1 MKFQKK
7 NHSTARILS
16 DNLAKGGRFMKFQKK
31 LSVVVTALCLAFFG
45 MFFAPDSVYAKSIA
59 SLNQAAQLAK
69 KAVKNATVTEMDRDY
84 EAGQLVYEIH
94 LVKKTKEYEITY
106 RASDGEM
113 LVYGWEEYNVRK
125 YSNKKTISKSKCRQ
139 LALKEAPGATIL
151 SLVQKYDDGVSIYKL
166 KLDKGN
172 KRYTM
177 KYHAKTGKLIEY
189 EWKLLKKQDTTSSS
203 GNNAYIGLA
212 KAKQIALAEV
222 PDAVVVKAKFDTDDG
237 VPVYEIELR
246 QGRAEYE
253 FKIHAKTGKILE
265 RDYDYDD

>member
-1 MKFQKK
+1 MKLQKK
-7 NHSTARILS
+7 MTIVL
-16 DNLAKGGRFMKFQKK
+16 
-31 LSVVVTALCLAFFG
+31 TALCFVFFG
-45 MFFAPDSVYAKSIA
+45 AFSFSDSVHAKSIT
-59 SLNQAAQLAK
+59 SLNQAVQMAK
-69 KAVKNATVTEMDRDY
+69 KAVKNATVTERDQDY
-84 EAGQLVYEIH
+84 EDGQLVYDIH

-113 LVYGWEEYNVRK
+113 LSYGWEEYNVQRNSK
-125 YSNKKTISKSKCRQ
+125 KKTIGKSKCRQ
-139 LALKEAPGATIL
+139 LALKEVPGATIL

-189 EWKLLKKQDTTSSS
+189 EWELLKKQDTTSSS

-222 PDAVVVKAKFDTDDG
+222 PDAVVVKAEFDTDDG

>member
-1 MKFQKK
+1 
-7 NHSTARILS
+7 
-16 DNLAKGGRFMKFQKK
+16 MKFQKK
-31 LSVVVTALCLAFFG
+31 LAVVVTALCLAFFG
-45 MFFAPDSVYAKSIA
+45 MFFASDSVYAKSIA

-69 KAVKNATVTEMDRDY
+69 KAVKNATVTEMERDY

-139 LALKEAPGATIL
+139 LALKEAPGAAVT
-151 SLVQKYDDGVSIYKL
+151 SLVLKYDDGVLIYKV
-166 KLDKGN
+166 KMNQAGKQ
-172 KRYTM
+172 YTL

-189 EWKLLKKQDTTSSS
+189 EWKLKKQSTDSSPGGS
-203 GNNAYIGLA
+203 AYIGLA
-212 KAKQIALAEV
+212 KAKQIAIAKA
-222 PDAVVVKAKFDTDDG
+222 PGATVVKAEFDTDDG
-237 VPVYEIELR
+237 IPVYEIELR
-246 QGRAEYE
+246 QGRTEYE

-265 RDYDYDD
+265 FDYDYDD